1 MSKRPLQ
8 WLAALS
14 LLGLMAGACSN
25 GSTSTPKNR
34 KPVVDTGL
42 FPASQLNQAQN
53 EGKPKYGGTVTF
65 GMESAVLNYSPN
77 NKVIQPSDLAVETSV
92 FDSLMTT
99 DDKDEPVLD
108 NKDHKYNQLAETMK
122 PSKDLKTW
130 TLKLRSGIKFSNG
143 DPSPPRRS

>member
-34 KPVVDTGL
+34 TGGPRDTGL
-42 FPASQLNQAQN
+42 YPASQLNKAQN
-53 EGKPKYGGTVTF
+53 EGTPTYGGTVTF

-77 NKVIQPSDLAVETSV
+77 NKVIQPSDLALEVSV
-92 FDSLMTT
+92 FDSLITSN
-99 DDKDEPVLD
+99 DEHHD
-108 NKDHKYNQLAETMK
+108 NLPLVPNLLA
-122 PSKDLKTW
+122 PGVDLFA
-130 TLKLRSGIKFSNG
+130 S
-143 DPSPPRRS
+143 